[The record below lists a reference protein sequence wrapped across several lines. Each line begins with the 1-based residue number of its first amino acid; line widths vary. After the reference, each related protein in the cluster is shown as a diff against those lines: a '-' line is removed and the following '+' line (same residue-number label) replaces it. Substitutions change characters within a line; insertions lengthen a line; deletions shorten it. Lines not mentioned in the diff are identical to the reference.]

1 MIENEIKI
9 SLSKEDLVE
18 LVKTLKELKA
28 EKEFCVQQIT
38 NRFDTAN
45 QSLESR
51 GVFLRTRTGEINTLT
66 LKRKISGGDNNIK
79 SREEI
84 EIDLNSKEEVYTLNK
99 IINILGFEKLL
110 IMEKYRMQWSFND
123 CKIAIDEL
131 PFGFYVEIEGE
142 KDNLFKVSDI
152 LKLNRSDSLT
162 STYWDIFRGY
172 KEKNGIVNQEDIK
185 FLPDYKSFLMEIN
198 ND

>member
-9 SLSKEDLVE
+9 ALSKESLVE
-18 LVKTLKELKA
+18 LIKILKESGA
-28 EKEFCVQQIT
+28 EKEFCVLQIT
-38 NRFDTAN
+38 NRFDTN
-45 QSLESR
+45 DQSLESR
-51 GVFLRTRTGEINTLT
+51 GVFLRTRTGETNTLT
-66 LKRKISGGDNNIK
+66 LKRKISGDNDHIK

-84 EIDLNSKEEVYTLNK
+84 EIDLNSKEEIYTLNK

-110 IMEKYRMQWSFND
+110 IMEKYRMQWSFSG

-152 LKLNRSDSLT
+152 LKLNKEDSLT
-162 STYWDIFRGY
+162 NTYWDIFREY
-172 KEKNGIVNQEDIK
+172 KEKNGIINQADIK
-185 FLPDYKSFLMEIN
+185 FSSDHKSFLMEIN
-198 ND
+198 NN